1 MEVRNIRLVIEYD
14 GTRFH
19 GWQAV
24 KRESNSTISGRIT
37 EVLKRMTQEEV
48 VLYCGEKTDAG
59 VHTLRQIAN
68 FKTGSQ
74 MSEVE
79 IRHYLNRYLPSDIA
93 IREVETAS
101 DRFHAEL
108 NPHQSVYEYHLLIG
122 EKEDVFQRR
131 YVDFR
136 KQQPD
141 FQAMESAAEMLRG
154 SHDFRGF
161 SAGKTKKSTVRD
173 LQKLEIVTDQPGEV
187 RICLAADGFLKQM
200 PQKLVGT
207 LLAIGYGQKE
217 QSCIADIF
225 MGKDTAPA
233 ECKNQAFFLTDVCY
247 D

>member
-1 MEVRNIRLVIEYD
+1 MEMRNIRLVIEYD

-24 KRESNSTISGRIT
+24 KKENNSTVSGRII

-48 VLYCGEKTDAG
+48 VVCCGEKTDVG
-59 VHTLRQIAN
+59 VHALRQIAN
-68 FKTGSQ
+68 FKTRSQ
-74 MSEVE
+74 MSEKE
-79 IRHYLNRYLPSDIA
+79 ILDYLNRYLPLDIA

-122 EKEDVFQRR
+122 ETEDVFQRR

-173 LQKLEIVTDQPGEV
+173 LQKLEIVMDKPGEV
-187 RICLAADGFLKQM
+187 QICLAADGFLKQM

-217 QSCIADIF
+217 QNCIADIF
-225 MGKDTAPA
+225 MGKDTAPL
-233 ECKNQAFFLTDVCY
+233 ECKNHAFFLTDVYY